1 MNNWTANINIVW
13 EYFRDLILNLT
24 FTDLTPEQ
32 VTNFLREHPDF
43 LERHVMEE
51 TELEQL
57 ERWMIRKTQR
67 AKKTPQTLGKD
78 GRKTSL
84 SR

>member
-1 MNNWTANINIVW
+1 MFYTLPHI
-13 EYFRDLILNLT
+13 YFLFILI
-24 FTDLTPEQ
+24 FTELTPEQ

-67 AKKTPQTLGKD
+67 AKKTPQTLGKN

>member
-67 AKKTPQTLGKD
+67 AKKTPQTLGKN